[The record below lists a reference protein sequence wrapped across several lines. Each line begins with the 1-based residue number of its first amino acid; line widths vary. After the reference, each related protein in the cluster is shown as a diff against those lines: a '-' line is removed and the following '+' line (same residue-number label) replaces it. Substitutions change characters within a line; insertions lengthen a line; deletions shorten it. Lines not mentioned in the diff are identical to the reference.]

1 MGYGFA
7 GAMAAGSA
15 LGGAAGGYIGVKGGR
30 EVVAWAERVKEADTQ
45 VLLEGHAQLPPMP
58 EPARPTGRKD
68 RHIILCFA
76 AGIALGGFLIWL
88 LAGIS
93 ALFLSDVGNS
103 TVEASEQAGTGELV
117 FGALVVGGMAGL
129 CGFIVPGAFIGSGLW
144 ILESRARLNEVKAS
158 ATHEVWQNR
167 EALRRQLDS
176 GDITSHEA
184 LTHLSGGSQA
194 PAPTNEA
201 PTPVMPVPDA
211 GVPIAP
217 KTILVLA
224 AAVAT
229 HGYVRTSE
237 GTRSTPA
244 RVQRILSDPAAP
256 ERETT
261 KIWPVHT
268 QEAEDV
274 WAWALSVYDAPE
286 PLDPFRERVGELCV
300 HPEIEPGDDEAIRT
314 LSAGVGAY
322 RRARSLG
329 RA

>member
-1 MGYGFA
+1 MGNGFA

-15 LGGAAGGYIGVKGGR
+15 LGGAAGGYIGVRGGQ
-30 EVVAWAERVKEADTQ
+30 EVVTWAERVKDADVQ
-45 VLLEGHAQLPPMP
+45 LLSEGHAQLPPIP
-58 EPARPTGRKD
+58 EPPGPRGRKD

-76 AGIALGGFLIWL
+76 AGTALGGFLTWL
-88 LAGIS
+88 LAGIG
-93 ALFLSDVGNS
+93 AVFLGDVGNS
-103 TVEASEQAGTGELV
+103 AAEVGDQAGTGELV
-117 FGALVVGGMAGL
+117 VGALIVGGMAGL
-129 CGFIVPGAFIGSGLW
+129 CGFVFPGALIGSGFW
-144 ILESRARLNEVKAS
+144 IMESRARLKELKAS

-176 GDITSHEA
+176 DDITSQEA
-184 LTHLSGGSQA
+184 LTLLIGGPQQHA
-194 PAPTNEA
+194 PVIEA
-201 PTPVMPVPDA
+201 PTPVMSIPDA
-211 GVPIAP
+211 GVPVAP
-217 KTILVLA
+217 KSILALA

-237 GTRSTPA
+237 GSHSTPA

-256 ERETT
+256 EREATR
-261 KIWPVHT
+261 IWPVHT

-286 PLDPFRERVGELCV
+286 LDQFRERVGELCV
-300 HPEIEPGDDEAIRT
+300 HPEIEPGDAEAIRT